1 MCYLNGY
8 LNQKI
13 KKQVLFYIKFIV
25 IYDNMVT

>member
-8 LNQKI
+8 LNPKI
-13 KKQVLFYIKFIV
+13 KKQVFIYLWFVV